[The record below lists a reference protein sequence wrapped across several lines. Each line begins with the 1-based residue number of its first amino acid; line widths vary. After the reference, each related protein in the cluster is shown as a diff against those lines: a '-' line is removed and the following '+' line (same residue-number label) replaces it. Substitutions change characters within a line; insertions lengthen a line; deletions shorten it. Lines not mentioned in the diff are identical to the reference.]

1 MLLVIKEKKQ
11 KKEGEKMAVVDLIIV
26 STLVIT
32 IIIAIKIYK

>member
-1 MLLVIKEKKQ
+1 MVSLLKKKL